1 MRTVIARRLLALIPM
16 LLGITFLAMLLM
28 SLAPGDFLDQVRMQ
42 RDADPDYI
50 ERLEREF
57 GLDNP
62 WYVRYFLWLKNVLP
76 WDLRSDFGY
85 SFHYKVDVWELL
97 GQRLPATIILSLTSL
112 TFAWIIAIPLGVLA
126 AIYKDS
132 IFDRVS
138 SILAYAALSIPEFFL
153 ALLALFFA
161 ARTGLF
167 PLGGF
172 TSTEYEF
179 MSPIRRLFDIAH
191 HLVLPTIVV
200 GIGSIASIMRIMR
213 ANFIDNIRSEYVT
226 TARAKGVPEGIVMFR
241 HVFRNAI
248 NPLITAAGFA
258 FSTVL
263 SGALMV
269 EIVMNYPGIG
279 HLVFHALLQQDQ
291 FVVLGA
297 LVMGSTMLIMGN
309 LLADLLLAWNDPR
322 IRYD

>member
-1 MRTVIARRLLALIPM
+1 MRTVITRRLLALIPM
-16 LLGITFLAMLLM
+16 LLGITFMATMLM
-28 SLAPGDFLDQVRMQ
+28 HLAPGDFLDQVRMQ
-42 RDADPDYI
+42 RDVDPDYI
-50 ERLEREF
+50 ERLEQEF
-57 GLDNP
+57 GLHNP
-62 WYVRYFLWLKNVLP
+62 WYVQYFLWLSNVIP

-132 IFDRVS
+132 VFDRIS

-172 TSTEYEF
+172 TSTEFEF
-179 MSPIRRLFDIAH
+179 MSPFRKFFDIVH

-258 FSTVL
+258 FSTIL

-297 LVMGSTMLIMGN
+297 LVMGSTMLILGN
-309 LLADLLLAWNDPR
+309 LLADIMLAWNDPR